1 MAATKETKILGIND
15 LKICMIAEDTNTGG
29 AGEGDYR
36 LASTGGSADIIDV
49 KGIQTLALTP
59 TFIEKDL
66 RGDEVVLD
74 RYTKLDSIN
83 WSFTN
88 AIMSL
93 DALQLLLGGQTVAS
107 GTGTD
112 ESQTFTLRGLDLPK
126 YFYLEA
132 QSLYSDAG
140 DVHVVLYK
148 CKASK
153 VDYELKGEDYAV
165 VSVSGMAI
173 PTTHAFGSAYGGK
186 VKDVVINETAKAI
199 NAASLASLI

>member
-1 MAATKETKILGIND
+1 MAVTKETKLLGIND
-15 LKICMIAEDTNTGG
+15 LKICLIDEDTDT
-29 AGEGDYR
+29 DYR
-36 LASTGGSADIIDV
+36 LASTGGSADLVDI

-74 RYTKLDSIN
+74 RYSKLDTIN

-88 AIMSL
+88 AIMSM
-93 DALQLLLGGQTVAS
+93 DALKVFLGGEIV
-107 GTGTD
+107 GTTT
-112 ESQTFTLRGLDLPK
+112 SQTYTLRGLDLPN

-132 QSLYSDAG
+132 QTLYSDAG
-140 DVHVVLYK
+140 DFHVILYK

-153 VDYELKGEDYAV
+153 VDYELKGEDYAI

-173 PTTHAFGSAYGGK
+173 PTQHTFGESSGRMK
-186 VKDVVINETAKAI
+186 SVVTNQNATAI